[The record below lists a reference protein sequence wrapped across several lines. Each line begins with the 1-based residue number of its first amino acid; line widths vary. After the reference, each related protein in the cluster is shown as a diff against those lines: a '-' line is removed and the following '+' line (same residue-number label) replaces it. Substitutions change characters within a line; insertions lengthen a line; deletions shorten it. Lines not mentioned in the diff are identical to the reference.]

1 MRAIAAVA
9 GAFLSAAAAAEAA
22 EPEVTPRA
30 ALRLAGAAAD
40 ADGQAAAGPAA
51 RVEAGVDV
59 SWLLDS
65 GVSIGAALGGALE
78 GEPRRA
84 GWAPAAAPLA
94 GPIVSPASRLA
105 ADASARAGPAG
116 RAALEEAYL
125 FVRGGWGEASVGR
138 DVGVAARFSLPP
150 PTVLGAATAV
160 DPLIDPTGLGGVR
173 VRADL
178 SGLSAKA
185 SVLSPRWLGLRVGAS
200 YAPRTEGRTL
210 DDPPVSTTAPRF
222 AGRDIAEA
230 GLSFDRTW
238 RSGLATTLGVG
249 WAQGDGD
256 PAFGDV
262 GMTSWGARVG
272 RNGVTLGVAGRTVT
286 QSASPGRETRS
297 LAAGLTFDRG
307 AWGFEA
313 SAGRMRDQ
321 VLSSTLRSANLAV
334 RKTLTEKS
342 SVAMALML
350 GERVDG
356 GGLSPEKSRADG
368 LKLEFSLDL

>member
-9 GAFLSAAAAAEAA
+9 GAFLSATAAAEAV

-30 ALRLAGAAAD
+30 ALRLAGAAVD
-40 ADGQAAAGPAA
+40 AEGRAAAGPAA

-65 GVSIGAALGGALE
+65 GVSIGAVLGGALE
-78 GEPRRA
+78 AGPRRA
-84 GWAPAAAPLA
+84 GWAPAATPLG

-105 ADASARAGPAG
+105 ADAGARAGPVG

-125 FVRGGWGEASVGR
+125 IVRSGWGEASVGR
-138 DVGVAARFSLPP
+138 DVGVAARFSLLP
-150 PTVLGAATAV
+150 PTVLGATSSV

-178 SGLSAKA
+178 SGVSAKA
-185 SVLSPRWLGLRVGAS
+185 SLVSPRWLGLRVGAS

-222 AGRDIAEA
+222 SGRDIAEA

-238 RSGLATTLGVG
+238 RSGLSTTLGIG
-249 WAQGDGD
+249 LAQGHGGV
-256 PAFGDV
+256 AFGDV
-262 GMTSWGARVG
+262 DMTSWGGRVG
-272 RNGVTLGVAGRTVT
+272 RSGVTLGVAGRTVT

-297 LAAGLTFDRG
+297 LAAGLTVDRG
-307 AWGFEA
+307 AWAFEA

-321 VLSSTLRSANLAV
+321 VLASTLRTATLAA
-334 RKTLTEKS
+334 RRTLTDRS
-342 SVAMALML
+342 SVAASLIV
-350 GERVDG
+350 GERLDG
-356 GGLSPEKSRADG
+356 VGLAREKSRADG